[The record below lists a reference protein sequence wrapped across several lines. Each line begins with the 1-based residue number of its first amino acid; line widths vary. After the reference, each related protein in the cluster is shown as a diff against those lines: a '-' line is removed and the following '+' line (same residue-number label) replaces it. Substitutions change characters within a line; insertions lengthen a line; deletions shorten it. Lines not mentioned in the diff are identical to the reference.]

1 MEPYELL
8 EQEITQQQDKHTKRN
23 KGATFNIFASSTDC
37 ISKKIKIK
45 KDNVKDLDFVMSMY
59 NLSEYIDNYSKTL
72 GEIMA
77 KIQRR
82 AKCYFYRL

>member
-23 KGATFNIFASSTDC
+23 KGATFNIFVSSTDC

-45 KDNVKDLDFVMSMY
+45 KDNVKDLDFVMAMY
-59 NLSEYIDNYSKTL
+59 NLSEYTDNYSKTL
-72 GEIMA
+72 WEIMA